1 MIIKWKLLVNV
12 SVDDDFDYRSK
23 YLEADDADRALELA
37 FREVQKVNNSLSDN
51 ADIIG
56 AYFSGFLKMK
66 PGEGGMVTSF
76 SKDAAELF
84 YPKKQSDFH
93 RSVSSGGHTAQRTA
107 PSMTDLK
114 GMVSIRSI

>member
-56 AYFSGFLKMK
+56 AYLLGFPQDETWRRRHGDFVFKGRCRALL
-66 PGEGGMVTSF
+66 
-76 SKDAAELF
+76 SKEAIRL
-84 YPKKQSDFH
+84 S
-93 RSVSSGGHTAQRTA
+93 SVSEFWRPYGTADGTI
-107 PSMTDLK
+107 DD
-114 GMVSIRSI
+114 